1 MKQFNG
7 RAYDRR
13 DTADVKT
20 IQFER
25 IVWARNKEEASSQF
39 LQLLMAAFDTDR
51 VSKMYYKIQ
60 EVI

>member
-1 MKQFNG
+1 MKQFDG
-7 RAYDRR
+7 RAYDRK
-13 DTADVKT
+13 DKADVKT

-25 IVWARNKEEASSQF
+25 TVWARNKDEAGSQF
-39 LQLLMAAFDTDR
+39 LQLLLAAFDTDR